1 MMDTNGLAQLP
12 VIKSTQIMPVQ
23 ELLADPTDVVR
34 VVSKINLA
42 QQAAD
47 WRKKRL
53 SLENCQVLWGFG
65 VNLKNSFNDP

>member
-1 MMDTNGLAQLP
+1 MNFASNLATASYDGHQRLSAAASD
-12 VIKSTQIMPVQ
+12 KSTQIMPVQ

-47 WRKKRL
+47 
-53 SLENCQVLWGFG
+53 
-65 VNLKNSFNDP
+65 

>member
-1 MMDTNGLAQLP
+1 MDTNGLAQLP

-47 WRKKRL
+47 
-53 SLENCQVLWGFG
+53 
-65 VNLKNSFNDP
+65 